1 MLVALTSGSIAEIV
15 LSIVLAFFLAGYLI
29 RRRQRLP
36 LSWLTVRDGCVV
48 LNDKGRVKIGNRGL
62 DIATVEASIAETFY
76 VDEDGDIAY
85 GGAGSEAEESTEAKK

>member
-36 LSWLTVRDGCVV
+36 LSWLTVRDGRVV
-48 LNDKGRVKIGNRGL
+48 LNDKGRVKIGNRRL

>member
-1 MLVALTSGSIAEIV
+1 VLVALTSGSIAEIV

-36 LSWLTVRDGCVV
+36 LSWLTVRDGRVV

>member
-36 LSWLTVRDGCVV
+36 LSWLTVRDGRVV